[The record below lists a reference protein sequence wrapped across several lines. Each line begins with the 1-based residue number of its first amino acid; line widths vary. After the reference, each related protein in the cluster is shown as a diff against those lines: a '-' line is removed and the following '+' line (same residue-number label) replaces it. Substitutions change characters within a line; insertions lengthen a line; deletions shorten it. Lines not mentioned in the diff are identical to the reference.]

1 MSGILSRCWNS
12 RIEGSTQSSSR
23 TPTGSELR
31 LKLQFRDYLIR
42 LFTML
47 IKILDPYLLKS
58 PFSKLGNFQT
68 ELAILFSPLIA
79 IKKFIWNQRF
89 KRRCEIP
96 LSLKIIGLGHINDLC
111 LVVWNE
117 LIKYKTSRSFLDHI
131 SEIILS

>member
-1 MSGILSRCWNS
+1 MLKFEDRGIDTIFIKNS
-12 RIEGSTQSSSR
+12 DGIRIAAKTSIQ
-23 TPTGSELR
+23 
-31 LKLQFRDYLIR
+31 R
-42 LFTML
+42 LFDQVIHNVDKKFRSL
-47 IKILDPYLLKS
+47 LLKS
-58 PFSKLGNFQT
+58 LFSKLGNFQT

-79 IKKFIWNQRF
+79 IKKFIWNRRF

-131 SEIILS
+131 SEIILP

>member
-1 MSGILSRCWNS
+1 MLKFEDRGIDTIFIKNS
-12 RIEGSTQSSSR
+12 DGIRIAAKTSIQ
-23 TPTGSELR
+23 
-31 LKLQFRDYLIR
+31 R
-42 LFTML
+42 LFDQVIHNVDKKFRSL
-47 IKILDPYLLKS
+47 LLKS
-58 PFSKLGNFQT
+58 LFSKLGNFQT

-79 IKKFIWNQRF
+79 IKKFMWNQRF

-131 SEIILS
+131 SEIILP

>member
-1 MSGILSRCWNS
+1 MLKFEDRGIDTIFIKNS
-12 RIEGSTQSSSR
+12 DGIRIAAKTSIQ
-23 TPTGSELR
+23 
-31 LKLQFRDYLIR
+31 R
-42 LFTML
+42 LFDQVIHNVDKKFRSL
-47 IKILDPYLLKS
+47 LLKS
-58 PFSKLGNFQT
+58 LFSKLGNFQT

-131 SEIILS
+131 SEIILP

>member
-1 MSGILSRCWNS
+1 MLKFEDRGIDTIFIKNS
-12 RIEGSTQSSSR
+12 DGIRIAAKTSIQ
-23 TPTGSELR
+23 
-31 LKLQFRDYLIR
+31 R
-42 LFTML
+42 LFDQVIHNVDKKFRSL
-47 IKILDPYLLKS
+47 LLKS
-58 PFSKLGNFQT
+58 LFSKLGNFQT

-79 IKKFIWNQRF
+79 IKKFMWNQRF

>member
-47 IKILDPYLLKS
+47 IKSLDPFFWN
-58 PFSKLGNFQT
+58 PFSRNWVVFKPSLLSF
-68 ELAILFSPLIA
+68 FPPLIA
-79 IKKFIWNQRF
+79 IKKFIWNRRF

-117 LIKYKTSRSFLDHI
+117 LIKCKTSRSFLDHI
-131 SEIILS
+131 SEIILP